1 MPQKAK
7 NKLGDGFHLK
17 LLKELVEEM
26 IYNDLL
32 EAKKEAI
39 NEKQLDKYQKNK

>member
-1 MPQKAK
+1 
-7 NKLGDGFHLK
+7 
-17 LLKELVEEM
+17 M

-39 NEKQLDKYQKNK
+39 NEKQLDKYRKKIGDHI